1 MNIGTVYGTLPD
13 ANRPQPPLKNSSSSI
28 FFPNL
33 APEVDNGFEIIE
45 NHEADNWTR
54 ITKDDIPNITL
65 EFYSALNIDPANI
78 TNLPVI
84 SEEERKLAVDLI
96 SAYKNASIRQLPE
109 EMINPKSFRDNAINM
124 ASRLIKDIGVFYRPS
139 DKKKPTPISKDEIP
153 LTEDEKESLLPLN
166 SGSFDIYT
174 QFNQIGYKVNN
185 KNKNLIEF
193 SMVHPLVKYLIGSYN
208 NNETLAEINTEFF
221 KISIDNY
228 NDYTEN
234 KIKIDKILLKIYK
247 YKNNNTLYLGQA
259 NNNNLSRN
267 MLIQPKEKNLQILKN
282 KFAKVFYKT
291 KMLSS

>member
-1 MNIGTVYGTLPD
+1 MNIGTVYSTRLD
-13 ANRPQPPLKNSSSSI
+13 ANRPEPPLKNSSSSI
-28 FFPNL
+28 FFPNV

-45 NHEADNWTR
+45 THEADNWTR

-139 DKKKPTPISKDEIP
+139 DKKKPT
-153 LTEDEKESLLPLN
+153 
-166 SGSFDIYT
+166 

-228 NDYTEN
+228 NDYTGN
-234 KIKIDKILLKIYK
+234 KIEIDKILLKIYK

-267 MLIQPKEKNLQILKN
+267 MLIQPKEKRISR
-282 KFAKVFYKT
+282 Y
-291 KMLSS
+291 